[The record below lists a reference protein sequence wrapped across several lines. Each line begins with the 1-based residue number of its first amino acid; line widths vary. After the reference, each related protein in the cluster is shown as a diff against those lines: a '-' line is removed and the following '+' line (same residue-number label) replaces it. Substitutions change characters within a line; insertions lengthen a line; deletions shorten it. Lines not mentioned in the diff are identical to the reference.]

1 MAGHNMKLSS
11 KLIITLFTL
20 IFLLTANA
28 EDKPIEINDASFSC
42 INDMTKVRSLFVSN
56 LLGDIEGTLKA
67 AKSENGG
74 EYPAGSVVQLVPTE
88 VMVKRKKGF
97 NPATNDWEFFELTVS
112 KEGGKIDKRGFAD
125 IVNRFGGNCFACH
138 IKAEPKWDFICEK
151 EHGCDPLPFTPDM
164 ISFIQKTDP
173 RCEEQQALT
182 KEEMQAAAQL
192 KKMMGG

>member
-1 MAGHNMKLSS
+1 MNS
-11 KLIITLFTL
+11 KLIVVLFTL
-20 IFLLTANA
+20 ALSLVVDAK
-28 EDKPIEINDASFSC
+28 DDPITINDASFGC

-56 LLGDIEGTLKA
+56 LLGNLDETVKIAESK
-67 AKSENGG
+67 NGG

-97 NPATNDWEFFELTVS
+97 NVATKDWEFFELTVS
-112 KEGGKIDKRGFAD
+112 KEGSNIDKRGFAD
-125 IVNRFGGNCFACH
+125 VVNRFDGNCFACH

-151 EHGCDPLPFTPDM
+151 GHGCDPLPFTPDM

-173 RCEEQQALT
+173 RCEKQQALT
-182 KEEMQAAAQL
+182 KEEMQAAAEL